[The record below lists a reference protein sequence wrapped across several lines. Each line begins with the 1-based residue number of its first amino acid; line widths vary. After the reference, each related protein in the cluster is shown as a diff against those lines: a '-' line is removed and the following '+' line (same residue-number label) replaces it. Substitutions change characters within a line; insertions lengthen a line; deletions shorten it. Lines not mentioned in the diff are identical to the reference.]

1 MKLVE
6 ADAEGPSGEEPIVT
20 PPRPE
25 KRRVSISLLFTL
37 SVLIATVVSIY
48 VVFPARNNELV
59 TEALARHAE
68 PPAWELTAPSDAEL
82 RAWVLAKVGKGAP
95 LPDGLAAI
103 GAASIEVARRPTA
116 LVRYQVPGGE
126 FTYVLQPVHSASPRT
141 TERTDDGLRAALWR
155 EGKWLVVGVG
165 KDGEAGWVEAAKR
178 RAAK

>member
-25 KRRVSISLLFTL
+25 KRRVSISLVFTL

-48 VVFPARNNELV
+48 VVFPARNNELI
-59 TEALARHAE
+59 TEALARHLE
-68 PPAWELTAPSDAEL
+68 PPAWDLTAPSDAEL
-82 RAWVLAKVGKGAP
+82 RAWALAKVGKGAP

-116 LVRYQVPGGE
+116 LIRYQGPSGE
-126 FTYVLQPVHSASPRT
+126 LTYVVQRVHSASPRT
-141 TERTDDGLRAALWR
+141 TERRSDGMRAVLWR
-155 EGKWLVVGVG
+155 EQGWLLVGVG
-165 KDGEAGWVEAAKR
+165 KDGEPAWLPAAR
-178 RAAK
+178 RRPAR